1 MDQVPPVDQETANFL
16 KALASET
23 RWGCLPLAGERDDAV
38 RRRRGTHRQ
47 RGRRPQRPGLST
59 ASEHLALL
67 RRSGLLRAERDGRQV
82 RYRADGT
89 RTTQRLDALKGY
101 LTGCCPPD

>member
-1 MDQVPPVDQETANFL
+1 MDQVPPVDQETADFL

-23 RWGCLPLAGERDDAV
+23 RQRVMMLFAGGAELTVGEVAARS
-38 RRRRGTHRQ
+38 
-47 RGRRPQRPGLST
+47 GLGVST

-67 RRSGLLRAERDGRQV
+67 RRGGLLRAERDGRQV
-82 RYRADGT
+82 RYRADGS
-89 RTTQRLDALKGY
+89 RTARRLDALKDY